1 VKGVTS
7 MAMATLYI
15 DDYQYVATV
24 WSSTWIHL

>member
-1 VKGVTS
+1 

-15 DDYQYVATV
+15 DDHQYVATV